1 MIRGKLGLVSLCIG
15 PFVGLVSIASGSS
28 YVAPQSA
35 IMIGLLSSAVACLA
49 YTSVR
54 KRFPGNSMAIV
65 FVLHAVGGVMG
76 IMLTG
81 VFATASVA
89 GLDRS
94 GNPIGG
100 LVEGNLS
107 RPLDQAFAA
116 SFAAG
121 LAILG
126 TLAIVLIFRF
136 IDSVRR
142 KVAAASA
149 DVAVAP

>member
-1 MIRGKLGLVSLCIG
+1 
-15 PFVGLVSIASGSS
+15 
-28 YVAPQSA
+28 
-35 IMIGLLSSAVACLA
+35 
-49 YTSVR
+49 
-54 KRFPGNSMAIV
+54 
-65 FVLHAVGGVMG
+65 MG

-107 RPLDQAFAA
+107 RPLNQAFAA

-121 LAILG
+121 LALLG

-142 KVAAASA
+142 KVAASSA